1 MSEKILEALMQL
13 FAIISRP
20 AIKGQEVEN
29 YKKTR
34 AAVVGSY
41 LNSQLNQELADKYLE
56 VFNGHFDSVMAEDAE
71 VARKEEARAA
81 KRKDKGIGDAEF
93 SAVLKEKT
101 LSKRAVRVL
110 KLCTGLIEELD
121 QAQRIIILFQ
131 LLEFI
136 KSEKGDKTGREEDQA
151 REQEKEFIESIAD
164 TFLISRDD
172 LQLISVFVGSNV
184 KLDEHPAYLVVDS
197 RKDGD
202 PGKKTKHICRE
213 GLSGELWFIQVQ
225 STNMYFVKYVGK
237 GEMNMNGQLLENR
250 KSYPFNTGSSLRNQQ
265 IKPVYFSDVVSLF
278 VGDEVTSKIVFEASH
293 ITYRFPNG
301 AIGLHDV
308 GFTEESGRLVGI
320 MGASGAGKS
329 TLLNVLNGISKPTE
343 GEVLINGIDIHSGD
357 PDMEGIIGFV
367 SQDDLLIEELTVYQ
381 NLYYNARLCFDNFTE
396 EQLEDAVNRVLKNLG
411 LYEKKDI
418 QVGSP
423 LNKKISGGQRKRL
436 NIALEL
442 IREPAVLFLDEP
454 TSGLSSRDS
463 ENILDLLKELT
474 FKGKLVFVVI
484 HQPSSDIFKMF
495 DRLLILDTGGYLI
508 FNGNPVD
515 SIEYFKKKVGAAD
528 WNESECPTCGNVNP
542 EQVFNIVETSVLD
555 EFGKLTYTRKIPP
568 EEWSE
573 YFISQYEEVEKAAAE
588 REDLPEISFKIPG
601 KLKQFGVFIKRDIMK
616 KLKDSQYMVINFA
629 EAPLL
634 AFILAF
640 IVRYF
645 NMDVG
650 NKFGYTLME
659 NMNMP
664 VYIFMSVIVGIF
676 MGLTVSAEE
685 IIKDRKILKREAF
698 LNLSWSSYLMSKV
711 AVQFMISA
719 IQALTF
725 VLVGNTIMGIKGF
738 YFVYWL
744 VLFSSWTAA
753 NMMGLLI
760 SDSFKTVVTIY
771 ILIPILVIPQIILS
785 GIIVKYEELNP
796 QISSPKRI
804 PFYGEIITARWA
816 YEGLATYQYM
826 NNDFQKHIYHAEKIQ
841 SIGNLKANTYITLL
855 NNKLDFVERNMEN
868 PDRVEEIDYSLSI
881 LRNEIKDEFK
891 ERMILS
897 SYHENTPTYSMKY
910 ADQLYPGQVNQEI
923 LDYTREYL
931 LSLRNF
937 YRGINTEATNE
948 YNRILSGFE
957 SDELNELKRKYT
969 NDRLTEFVKNNKSFK
984 IFMEFKRRGKGD
996 IIQKRNPIYQDPTH
1010 PFIKAHFYAPRKM
1023 VFGTFV
1029 QTLWVNVLVIWVM
1042 TIGLYLLLY
1051 FRILKKFLDF
1061 FDRLMPRK
1069 S

>member
-1 MSEKILEALMQL
+1 MSREILEALMQL

-20 AIKGQEVEN
+20 ESNAAERRTVVE
-29 YKKTR
+29 
-34 AAVVGSY
+34 SF
-41 LNSQLNQELADKYLE
+41 LNRQLNQELVNVYLE
-56 VFNGHFDSVMAEDAE
+56 VFDGYFAQVMEEDAK
-71 VARKEEARAA
+71 VAKKERVLA
-81 KRKDKGIGDAEF
+81 KR
-93 SAVLKEKT
+93 S
-101 LSKRAVRVL
+101 VRVL
-110 KLCTGLIEELD
+110 KICTDINRELAQD
-121 QAQRIIILFQ
+121 QKIIVLFQ

-136 KSEKGDKTGREEDQA
+136 KSESQDAT
-151 REQEKEFIESIAD
+151 EQEMAFVDLIAD
-164 TFLISRDD
+164 TFNIPEEDYILIRGFVQSDGKLED
-172 LQLISVFVGSNV
+172 HAQYLI
-184 KLDEHPAYLVVDS
+184 VDNREKAHGTKNIKHIH
-197 RKDGD
+197 RKD
-202 PGKKTKHICRE
+202 
-213 GLSGELWFIQVQ
+213 LSGEIRFMQVP
-225 STNMYFVKYVGK
+225 SANLYFLKFAGS
-237 GEMNMNGQLLENR
+237 GELYMNGQLLEPR

-265 IKPVYFSDVVSLF
+265 IKPLYHSDVVSLF
-278 VGDEVTSKIVFEASH
+278 VGDRVKSRITFEARHLSFQ
-293 ITYRFPNG
+293 FPNG

-308 GFTEESGRLVGI
+308 SFTEQSGRLVGI

-329 TLLNVLNGISKPTE
+329 TLLNVLNGINVPGG

-357 PDMEGIIGFV
+357 PGIEGIIGFV
-367 SQDDLLIEELTVYQ
+367 SQDDLLIEELSVYQ
-381 NLYYNARLCFDNFTE
+381 NLYYNARLCFDNYS
-396 EQLEDAVNRVLKNLG
+396 EQQLVEAVHRVLKNLG
-411 LYEKKDI
+411 LFEIRDI

-508 FNGNPVD
+508 YNGNPID
-515 SIEYFKKKVGAAD
+515 SIEYFKSRVQAAD

-555 EFGKLTYTRKIPP
+555 EFGQLTHTRKISP
-568 EEWSE
+568 EEWSKHFRE
-573 YFISQYEEVEKAAAE
+573 QYREAEKEQAG

-601 KLKQFGVFIKRDIMK
+601 KLKQFGVFIKRDILK
-616 KLKDSQYMVINFA
+616 KLKDLQYLVINFG
-629 EAPLL
+629 EAPVL

-645 NMDVG
+645 DLDASNE
-650 NKFGYTLME
+650 FGYTLSE

-676 MGLTVSAEE
+676 MGLTGSAEE

-698 LNLSWSSYLMSKV
+698 LNLSWSGYLSSKV

-719 IQALTF
+719 LQALSF
-725 VLVGNTIMGIKGF
+725 GLIGNTIMCIRGF
-738 YFVYWL
+738 YFEYWL
-744 VLFSSWTAA
+744 VLFSSWAVA
-753 NMMGLLI
+753 NVMELFI

-804 PFYGEIITARWA
+804 PIYGEVITARWA
-816 YEGLATYQYM
+816 YEALATYQYI
-826 NNDFQKHIYHAEKIQ
+826 NNDYERNYYETVKTQ
-841 SIGNLKANTYITLL
+841 SIGNLKANGLITPLL
-855 NNKLDFVERNMEN
+855 NKLDQIERIGDDPERQEDVEYNLKLIRHEV
-868 PDRVEEIDYSLSI
+868 RE
-881 LRNEIKDEFK
+881 EFK

-897 SYHENTPTYSMKY
+897 TWVEHTPTYSMNT
-910 ADQLYPGQVNQEI
+910 DRLLPESFTQED

-931 LSLRNF
+931 ENLQQF
-937 YRGINTEATNE
+937 YRDILKKANADFD
-948 YNRILSGFE
+948 RITRDMDKE
-957 SDELNELKRKYT
+957 ELNGMIRDHT
-969 NDRLTEFVKNNKSFK
+969 NKRLTEFVRNSKSFK
-984 IFMEFKRRGKGD
+984 TYTEYKKKGD
-996 IIQKRNPIYQDPTH
+996 MIQKRDPIYLDPTS

-1023 VFGTFV
+1023 IFGSFV
-1029 QTLWVNVLVIWVM
+1029 ETLWVNVMVIWLM
-1042 TIGLYLLLY
+1042 TAGLYLLLY
-1051 FRILKKFLDF
+1051 FRVLKRIMDWFERVF
-1061 FDRLMPRK
+1061 R
-1069 S
+1069 